1 MKYPCI
7 TLFIL
12 CCLPA
17 CKQFTPKPLSA
28 TASERA
34 FARRRL
40 SDPGLKAFLAEH
52 AATSGAWDV
61 NKLALTAAYFHPDV
75 ALARKEADVAAAAI
89 KTAKMRPNP
98 VFSYLQQFIGNSS
111 LSSIPYTPW
120 FFGPNVTF
128 PIETAGKRGK
138 RTAQALAAAEA
149 ARWRVS
155 ARAWDARTRVRTAML
170 SLYAAHQNTTLLTK
184 EAALHEDALNKLR
197 AQVEEGEAAMF
208 EITQAQLA
216 LNRAKLA
223 LHDAERQ
230 AATAR
235 EQLAGAVGVPIS
247 ALNAASLDFS
257 DFEKLPIMPAAT
269 ARRKALT
276 TRADLMALL
285 SEYAASEAAL
295 RWELA
300 KQYPDVG
307 IRPGYDFNSGQDRW
321 QLGLTMEI
329 PLNQNRG
336 PIAQAEA
343 RRELAAATFE
353 VRQAAVIAEVGS
365 AHAAY
370 QASLAKL
377 STASRLADESKHS
390 SEIAQKMVEAGEL
403 IPLDLVRRR
412 IEASASDLALQTARV
427 EAQTAAGQLEAALQ
441 VPLRHVK

>member
-1 MKYPCI
+1 MKLH
-7 TLFIL
+7 TLTLIIL
-12 CCLPA
+12 CCVPA
-17 CKQFTPKPLSA
+17 CKQFTPRPLSA
-28 TASERA
+28 AASEQAYAGRS
-34 FARRRL
+34 L
-40 SDPGLKAFLAEH
+40 GDPGLKAFLTEH
-52 AATSGAWDV
+52 AATGGTWNV
-61 NKLALTAAYFHPDV
+61 NKLALAAAYFHPDV
-75 ALARKEADVAAAAI
+75 VLARKEADVAAAAI
-89 KTAKMRPNP
+89 TTAKMRPNP
-98 VFSYLQQFIGNSS
+98 VFSYLQQFVGSS
-111 LSSIPYTPW
+111 QALNIPYTPW
-120 FFGPNVTF
+120 FFGPNITI

-170 SLYAAHQNTTLLTK
+170 SLHAAHQNTLMLKK
-184 EAALHEDALNKLR
+184 EAALHEDALTKLR
-197 AQVEEGEAAMF
+197 TQVEEGEAPAW
-208 EITQAQLA
+208 EVTQAQLT

-223 LHDAERQ
+223 LHDAERL

-235 EQLAGAVGVPIS
+235 EQLAGAVGVPPT
-247 ALNAASLDFS
+247 ALDGVTLDFS
-257 DFEKLPIMPAAT
+257 GLEKLPSIPAST
-269 ARRKALT
+269 ARRKALM

-295 RWELA
+295 KWELA

-307 IRPGYDFNSGQDRW
+307 IRPGYDFNSGQNRW

-343 RRELAAATFE
+343 RRALAAAAFE
-353 VRQAAVIAEVGS
+353 ARQAAVIMEAGT

-370 QASLAKL
+370 QASLAKVA
-377 STASRLADESKHS
+377 TASRLADEARRS
-390 SEIAQKMVEAGEL
+390 SETAQKMVEVGEI

-412 IEASASDLALQTARV
+412 IEASASDLALLTART

-441 VPLRHVK
+441 SPLH